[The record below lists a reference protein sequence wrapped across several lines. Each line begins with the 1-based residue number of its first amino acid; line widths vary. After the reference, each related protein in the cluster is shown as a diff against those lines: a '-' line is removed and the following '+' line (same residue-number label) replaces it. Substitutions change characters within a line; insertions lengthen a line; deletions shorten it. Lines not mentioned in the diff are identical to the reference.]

1 MNSSLKGNIPLYL
14 GVDLTDRYSAIC
26 RAIDVCGLMPS
37 ENGELKAYFWF
48 WQWDAAPGTL
58 DVTEVINELTG
69 TRAAMLDGPQ
79 GLATKGEALRA
90 CERLAAAV
98 GKTPDVR
105 PTLGRPFAGFLC
117 SSLDLFAALA
127 QAGMQISPPGFLGG
141 VSEVYPGHMWRILA
155 GRVLPKKNSDEGRLV
170 RKRILQALGISLLP
184 ELPTH
189 DENDACVAALLAAAA
204 DGVVPGMT
212 TRGIGIPLTADTD
225 GILREGLMVIP
236 ELSDKT
242 RQSISMALQGTPIID
257 AIAPNTKPISSF
269 HSGNPDNLAE
279 GLLSWL
285 IDNALKGNSQVC
297 TYSWAYRH
305 LLNASYDRWSQAYA
319 NQVIK
324 VAQGTSLRELAGL
337 GAVRLDAFVVTK
349 DSGLPGHGYWQSAHY
364 DREDW
369 ERVLGT
375 ATVLH

>member
-1 MNSSLKGNIPLYL
+1 MKSTLKGNVPLYL

-26 RAIDVCGLMPS
+26 RAIDVCGLTPS
-37 ENGELKAYFWF
+37 ENGELKACFWF

-58 DVTEVINELTG
+58 DVTEVVKELTG

-79 GLATKGEALRA
+79 GLATNGEALRA

-105 PTLGRPFAGFLC
+105 PMLGRPFAGFLC
-117 SSLDLFAALA
+117 SSLDLFAALT
-127 QAGMQISPPGFLGG
+127 QAGLQISPPGFLGG

-155 GRVLPKKNSDEGRLV
+155 GRSLPKKCSDEGRSV
-170 RKRILQALGISLLP
+170 RKRILRALRVSLLP

-189 DENDACVAALLAAAA
+189 DENDACVAALMAAAA
-204 DGVVPGMT
+204 DGVVPGIA

-225 GILREGLMVIP
+225 GTLREGLMVIP
-236 ELSDKT
+236 EVNDKI
-242 RQSISMALQGTPIID
+242 RQSISRALQGTPIID
-257 AIAPNTKPISSF
+257 AVAPNAKPISSF
-269 HSGNPDNLAE
+269 HSDTPDSLAE
-279 GLLSWL
+279 GLLREL

-305 LLNASYDRWSQAYA
+305 LFNASYDRWSQAYA
-319 NQVIK
+319 NRVAE
-324 VAQGTSLRELAGL
+324 VAQRTSLRELPGL
-337 GAVRLDAFVVTK
+337 GAVRLDAFVVAK
-349 DSGLPGHGYWQSAHY
+349 DSGLPSHGHWQSAHY